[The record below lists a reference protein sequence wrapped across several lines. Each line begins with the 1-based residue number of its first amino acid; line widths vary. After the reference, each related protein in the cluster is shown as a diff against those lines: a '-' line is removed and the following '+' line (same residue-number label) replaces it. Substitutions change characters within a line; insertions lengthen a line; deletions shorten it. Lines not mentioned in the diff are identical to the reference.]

1 MSPSLA
7 QEVAARYDHAEE
19 FPIPDEVDARLR
31 DILEPVRHCHSGG
44 CGEWDKVKGICDP
57 ENGCSGTSASAPLPT
72 AASDSATKTAL
83 TRENQP
89 PKPHYPVR
97 SCAKRCVPVDQ
108 YSIPNLRSEPR
119 RFFWSTASTASSN
132 TRASKITSGEGHTTV
147 VGGSCR
153 RSAIFRAAYSFPRDR
168 CATSPG
174 KPGYEV
180 C

>member
-119 RFFWSTASTASSN
+119 RFFWSTALTASSN

-147 VGGSCR
+147 VGGR
-153 RSAIFRAAYSFPRDR
+153 AGALQYSAPPTAFRAIAARS
-168 CATSPG
+168 SPG